1 MSMNNQPEQMKK
13 NARKLSLLMGI
24 MISLSLTI
32 IGLYQAHSLTP
43 GNIVFNFVISFSIM
57 SIIGYFF
64 NTGAI
69 SMKILNEHGIDPRS
83 IKGRLLMA
91 LIIALINS
99 PAMTFIMV
107 TIAYFRLKSTG
118 TDAPYLPMLLRSMA
132 ASTVCAFILC
142 LIFTPLFEKL
152 FMGKKEENDERN

>member
-32 IGLYQAHSLTP
+32 IGLCQAHSLTP

-69 SMKILNEHGIDPRS
+69 SMKILNEHDIDPRS

-107 TIAYFRLKSTG
+107 DRKS
-118 TDAPYLPMLLRSMA
+118 
-132 ASTVCAFILC
+132 VV
-142 LIFTPLFEKL
+142 
-152 FMGKKEENDERN
+152 

>member
-32 IGLYQAHSLTP
+32 IGLCQAHSLTP

-57 SIIGYFF
+57 NIIGYFF

-132 ASTVCAFILC
+132 VSTVCAFILC